1 MAENGEVA
9 LRKAHQNAYDVVLMD
24 VQMSVMDG
32 IEATRL
38 IRSEPRFAALPIIAM
53 TANAMASDRDLC
65 LEAGMNDHIANTASP
80 ARRIPS

>member
-9 LRKAHQNAYDVVLMD
+9 LRKVHQNAYDVVLMD

-38 IRSEPRFAALPIIAM
+38 IRSE
-53 TANAMASDRDLC
+53 RDSLRC
-65 LEAGMNDHIANTASP
+65 QL
-80 ARRIPS
+80 

>member
-9 LRKAHQNAYDVVLMD
+9 LRKVHQNAYDVVLMD
-24 VQMSVMDG
+24 VQNG

>member
-9 LRKAHQNAYDVVLMD
+9 LRKVHQNAYDVVLMD

-38 IRSEPRFAALPIIAM
+38 IRSEPRFAALPIAM